1 MFFGWF
7 DAIFSFIFPI
17 LFLLFMG
24 MFFFALISNLRTWNK
39 NNHSPRLTVPATVV
53 AKRTDVS
60 HSSSANAGDVSGAHG
75 YDTSTFT
82 SYYVTFQVESG
93 DRMEFEVDGSAY
105 GPLKPKIA
113 GALKT
118 QLSDV
123 ALHEQTIIASVH
135 FKFHAVAALHLKS
148 HIVRCK
154 CASVVS
160 VRTGHISGIGTAG
173 MRNIGALCYHCCR
186 NGKPRRVVVFVPC
199 AEI

>member
-1 MFFGWF
+1 MEIHLELLLQ
-7 DAIFSFIFPI
+7 D
-17 LFLLFMG
+17 FLCQ
-24 MFFFALISNLRTWNK
+24 
-39 NNHSPRLTVPATVV
+39 HSLLYSVGEHLV
-53 AKRTDVS
+53 
-60 HSSSANAGDVSGAHG
+60 
-75 YDTSTFT
+75 
-82 SYYVTFQVESG
+82 
-93 DRMEFEVDGSAY
+93 
-105 GPLKPKIA
+105 PLKPKIA

-135 FKFHAVAALHLKS
+135 FKFHPVAALHLKS

-199 AEI
+199 ANVPDEDVHPLKSAGL